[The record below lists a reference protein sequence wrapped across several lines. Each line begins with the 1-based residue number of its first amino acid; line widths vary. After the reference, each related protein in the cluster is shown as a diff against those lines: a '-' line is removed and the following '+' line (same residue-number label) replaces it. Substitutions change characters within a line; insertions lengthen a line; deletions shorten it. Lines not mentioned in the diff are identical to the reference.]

1 MTTVSPELIK
11 RIEDK
16 ILETLLLLQSRYP
29 KTNLDIPK
37 WRWTKMGRV
46 AGKAHYIDNLV
57 ELNPDFLTNHLEELI
72 NQTLPHE
79 IAHLVSVKVY
89 GQQLGR
95 GHGRFWK
102 SVMYALS
109 PMGVECRRCH
119 DYSLDGVSKVHPRP
133 YEYVCR
139 CKDKT
144 FNLTANIHN
153 KIQRGQKRICVRCK
167 TVIVLKSSIQQA
179 A

>member
-1 MTTVSPELIK
+1 MTTVSPEIIK

-16 ILETLLLLQSRYP
+16 ILETLLLLQARYT
-29 KTNLDIPK
+29 KANLEIPT
-37 WRWTKMGRV
+37 WRWNKMGRI
-46 AGKAHYIDNLV
+46 AGKAHYTGNLI
-57 ELNPDFLTNHLEELI
+57 ELNPDYIANHLDQLI

-79 IAHLVSVKVY
+79 IAHLAAVKIY
-89 GQQLGR
+89 GLQLGR

-102 SVMYALS
+102 SVMYSLS
-109 PMGVECRRCH
+109 PMGVQVKRCH
-119 DYSLDGVSKVHPRP
+119 DYSLDGVSKVRPRP

-153 KIQRGQKRICVRCK
+153 KIQRGSIRHCVRCK
-167 TVIVLKSSIQQA
+167 ATITLKVQQA